1 MATLTVS
8 IDANRMKADAQ
19 KHWGIVCKSAVPMS
33 VNSLRVGFHAAYL
46 KKNNLWGIL
55 GFGSEKEAQQ
65 ASGIKESSWYNVIRI
80 AEAYPSVEE
89 EVFVSLKLSN
99 AESAMDLSERK
110 RTGEKWLKLAAE
122 TPIKEFAK
130 MVEEELDGAA
140 KPSDTKERIVPITI
154 KMPKTRKKIVE
165 QRLLEYAESVGA
177 KDDISRGLELLVAE
191 QAEGVSLIEA
201 ITSAVNDIAEMKK
214 LSQGDLSAAEV
225 LEKVYAGLDEVVE
238 RFRKALEYAQNR
250 NGEEQ

>member
-55 GFGSEKEAQQ
+55 GFASEKEAQQ

-80 AEAYPSVEE
+80 AEAYPGVEE

-99 AESAMDLSERK
+99 AEAAMDLSERK

-130 MVEEELDGAA
+130 MVDEELDGAA
-140 KPSDTKERIVPITI
+140 RPSDTKERIVPITI
-154 KMPKTRKKIVE
+154 KMPKTRKKVVE
-165 QRLLEYAESVGA
+165 ERLLAYAESVGA
-177 KDDISRGLELLVAE
+177 KDDIGRGLELLVAE
-191 QAEGVSLIEA
+191 QSEGVSLIESITAA
-201 ITSAVNDIAEMKK
+201 INDIAEMKQLGQK
-214 LSQGDLSAAEV
+214 NLSAAEV
-225 LEKVYAGLDEVVE
+225 LEQVYSKLDVVVD
-238 RFRKALEYAQNR
+238 RFREALESAQNGS
-250 NGEEQ
+250 GEE